1 MAPNNNG
8 ARNLTTSQGRLEAR
22 AEKLRKDPKLMEM
35 IANYIVYNNPNVVG
49 YADINKYIRK
59 IWVGPN
65 KPLVPFR
72 RDKFIQKIF
81 TAFYKAN
88 GQKLVSERKKK
99 IQNKKN
105 ANAQAKRNAQ
115 AKKNANEKAR
125 VNRLKQ
131 TPEGRMQ
138 LARENARARES
149 ALQNNLRHGGHFAYG
164 Y

>member
-1 MAPNNNG
+1 MAPSNNG
-8 ARNLTTSQGRLEAR
+8 PRNLTTSQGRLEAR
-22 AEKLRKDPKLMEM
+22 AEKLRKDPKLMGM
-35 IANYIVYNNPNVVG
+35 IANYIVYNNPNVG
-49 YADINKYIRK
+49 YADIHKYIRN

-72 RDKFIQKIF
+72 RDKLNEKIF

-88 GQKLVSERKKK
+88 GQKLVNERKKK

-105 ANAQAKRNAQ
+105 ANVKARWIAQ

-125 VNRLKQ
+125 VNKLKQ
-131 TPEGRMQ
+131 TNEGRMR

-149 ALQNNLRHGGHFAYG
+149 ALQNNLRHGGHFAAG